1 MAFLLFSQP
10 GREPSGRV
18 GFAGNRIDRQS
29 EHRDDDCAARA
40 MANPAT
46 RFLVLGSGRAFL
58 KIGGENIDPWWSIGE
73 VAVLNPEVETGV
85 LLGALDEQPA
95 VALSTRSDPSGT
107 PDGIKA
113 IDLRSI
119 YVQELVDPSA
129 MGAMAQAASLLAW
142 HRENRYCG
150 KCGGPTTMRGGGV
163 KRHCAACDKE
173 LFPRTDPV
181 AIMLAVRDG
190 FCLLG
195 RGAHFPPGMYSCLA
209 GFIEPGE
216 TVEDAVRRETF
227 EESGVLIG
235 RVSYHA
241 SQPWPFP
248 HSLMIGCHAEALGEA
263 IRRDESELDDCRWF
277 SRGEAQAMIAG
288 AHPGGLFL
296 PPKGAIA
303 THLIRAWADAG

>member
-1 MAFLLFSQP
+1 MAFSLFSQP
-10 GREPSGRV
+10 GREPSSRV
-18 GFAGNRIDRQS
+18 GFAGNRIDRNS
-29 EHRDDDCAARA
+29 EHRGDDSAEIAI
-40 MANPAT
+40 ANPAT

-58 KIGGENIDPWWSIGE
+58 KIDGGHIDPWWTRDE
-73 VAVLNPEVETGV
+73 AVVLNPEFDTGV
-85 LLGALDEQPA
+85 LLGALDERPA
-95 VALSTRSDPSGT
+95 VALSTGFDPSGA
-107 PDGIKA
+107 PGGIKA

-129 MGAMAQAASLLAW
+129 MGALAQAASLLAW
-142 HRENRYCG
+142 HRENQFCG
-150 KCGGPTTMRGGGV
+150 RCGSPTTMRGGGV

-181 AIMLAVRDG
+181 AIMLAARGD

-216 TVEDAVRRETF
+216 TIEDAVRRETF
-227 EESGVLIG
+227 EESGVRIG

-248 HSLMIGCHAEALGEA
+248 HSLMIGCHAEALSED
-263 IRRDESELDDCRWF
+263 IRCDVSELEDCRWF

-288 AHPGGLFL
+288 VHPGGLFV

-303 THLIRAWADAG
+303 THLIHAWADAD